1 MKSDVLIV
9 GGGPA
14 GAVAALT
21 VKKNYPKKKVVQV
34 KKDENCLIPCG
45 IPYVFGTLPSVESD
59 CMPNKP
65 LEEKGIEL
73 VFECV
78 ESIDVKSKRVFTSG
92 KKEIKYDKLVI
103 ATGSVAI
110 KPPIKG
116 IELNNVFFV
125 EKNMQNIKNLK
136 NAANKAKD
144 IAIVGGG
151 FIGVEIAD
159 ELCKI
164 KKNVSIIEAA
174 PCLLQQAFDKEF
186 CKAIEQRLKKSGIKI
201 YTSTMAKEITG
212 SQRVEGIKLS
222 GKYSKIL
229 KSDLVIVCVGAKPNT
244 LLAEKA
250 GIELGT
256 GKGIVV
262 DEYMRTSEKDIF
274 AIGDCAEKKSFF
286 TRHVSNIMLA
296 STAASEA
303 RIAGNNIFQ
312 FRVIR
317 QNKGTIAIFSTFVAG
332 LGLAAAGLTETE
344 AKRQCFEY
352 VAGEAEAKDMHPGCL
367 PGSSDLRIK
376 MLFSRDS
383 GVLLGCQAMGGKDVG
398 ELINLAGFAIQNNAT
413 VSEIST
419 LQIGTHPLLTPAP
432 TNHPFVLAAEAAMTK
447 L

>member
-21 VKKNYPKKKVVQV
+21 VKKNYSKKKVVQV
-34 KKDENCLIPCG
+34 KEDENCLIPCG
-45 IPYVFGTLPSVESD
+45 IPYVFETLQSVEND

-65 LEEKGIEL
+65 LEKKGIEL

-78 ESIDVKSKRVFTSG
+78 ERIDVKGKRVLTSG
-92 KKEIKYDKLVI
+92 KKEIEYDKLVL

-110 KPPIKG
+110 KPQIKG

-136 NAANKAKD
+136 NAANKVED

-159 ELCKI
+159 ELRKI

-174 PCLLQQAFDKEF
+174 SSLLQQAFDKEF
-186 CKAIEQRLKKSGIKI
+186 CKAVEQRLKKSGIKV
-201 YTSTMAKEITG
+201 YTGTIAKEITG

-222 GKYSKIL
+222 GKQSKTL
-229 KSDLVIVCVGAKPNT
+229 KSELVIVCVGAKPNT
-244 LLAEKA
+244 SLAEKA

-256 GKGIVV
+256 EKGIVV

-286 TRHVSNIMLA
+286 TRQVSNIMLA

-303 RIAGNNIFQ
+303 RIAGNNIFK

-367 PGSSDLRIK
+367 PGSSNLRIK
-376 MLFSRDS
+376 MIFSRDS

-413 VSEIST
+413 VSEIIT

-432 TNHPFVLAAEAAMTK
+432 TNHPFVLAAEAAMAK

>member
-1 MKSDVLIV
+1 MKTDVLVI

-14 GAVAALT
+14 GAVTALT
-21 VKKNYPKKKVVQV
+21 VKKNYPEKKVVLI

-45 IPYVFGTLPSVESD
+45 IPYIFGTLPSVESD

-73 VFECV
+73 VFESV
-78 ESIDVKSKRVFTSG
+78 EKIDSKSKKVLTAK
-92 KKEIKYDKLVI
+92 KKEIGYDKLVL
-103 ATGSVAI
+103 ATGSVVV

-116 IELNNVFFV
+116 IELDKVFFV
-125 EKNMQNIKNLK
+125 EKSMKNIENLK
-136 NAANKAKD
+136 NAAGKAEN
-144 IAIVGGG
+144 IVIIGGG

-159 ELCKI
+159 ELCKRG
-164 KKNVSIIEAA
+164 KKVSIVEAV
-174 PCLLQQAFDKEF
+174 PCLLQQAFDEEF
-186 CKAIEQRLKKSGIKI
+186 CKTVEQRLKKLGIKI

-212 SQRVEGIKLS
+212 NKKVKGIKLS
-222 GKYSKIL
+222 GKQSKTL
-229 KSDLVIVCVGAKPNT
+229 KSDLVIVCVGAKPNS

-256 GKGIVV
+256 GKGIIV
-262 DEYMRTSEKDIF
+262 DEYMRTSKKDIF
-274 AIGDCAEKKSFF
+274 AVGDCAEKKSFF
-286 TRHVSNIMLA
+286 TRQVSNVMLA

-303 RIAGNNIFQ
+303 RIAGNNLFQ

-332 LGLAAAGLTETE
+332 IGLAAAGLTESE

-352 VAGEAEAKDMHPGCL
+352 VTGKAVAKDMHPGCL
-367 PGSSDLRIK
+367 SGSSELKVK
-376 MLFSRDS
+376 MVFSKDS
-383 GVLLGCQAMGGKDVG
+383 GVLLGCQAMGGKAVG

-413 VSEIST
+413 ISEIST

-432 TNHPFVLAAEAAMTK
+432 TNHPFVLAAEAAMAK

>member
-1 MKSDVLIV
+1 MKSDVLVI

-14 GAVAALT
+14 GVVTALT
-21 VKKNYPKKKVVQV
+21 TKKNYPQKKVMLV
-34 KKDENCLIPCG
+34 KKDENCIIPCG
-45 IPYVFGTLPSVESD
+45 IPYVFGSLPSVESN
-59 CMPNKP
+59 CMSNKP
-65 LEEKGIEL
+65 LENSGIEL
-73 VFECV
+73 VFDCV
-78 ESIDVKSKRVFTSG
+78 ESIDAKSKRVLTAG
-92 KKEIKYDKLVI
+92 KKEIEYDKLVL
-103 ATGSVAI
+103 ATGSVPA

-125 EKNMQNIKNLK
+125 EKSMQNIENLK
-136 NAANKAKD
+136 KAADKATNVVV
-144 IAIVGGG
+144 IGGG

-159 ELCKI
+159 ELCKM
-164 KKNVSIIEAA
+164 KKNVSIIETA
-174 PCLLQQAFDKEF
+174 PCLLQQAFDEEF
-186 CKAIEQRLKKSGIKI
+186 CKAVEQRLEKLGIKL
-201 YTSTMAKEITG
+201 YTRSMADEITG
-212 SQRVEGIKLS
+212 SKRVEGIKIS
-222 GKYSKIL
+222 GKATKTL
-229 KSDLVIVCVGAKPNT
+229 KADLVIVCVGAKPDS

-250 GIELGT
+250 GLSLGS

-262 DEYMRTSEKDIF
+262 DEYMRTSEKNIF
-274 AIGDCAEKKSFF
+274 AVGDCAEKKGFF
-286 TRHVSNIMLA
+286 TRQVSNIMLA

-312 FRVIR
+312 LRVIK

-332 LGLAAAGLTETE
+332 IGLAAAGLTESE

-367 PGSSDLRIK
+367 PGSSDLKVK

-383 GVLLGCQAMGGKDVG
+383 GVLLGCQTIGGKTIG

-432 TNHPFVLAAEAAMTK
+432 TNHPFVLAAEAAMAK